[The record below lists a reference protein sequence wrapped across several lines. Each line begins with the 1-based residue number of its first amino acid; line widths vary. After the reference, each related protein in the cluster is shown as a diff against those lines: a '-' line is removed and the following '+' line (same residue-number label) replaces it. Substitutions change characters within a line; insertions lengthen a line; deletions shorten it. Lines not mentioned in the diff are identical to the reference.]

1 MKFVPLFILFLM
13 LQNTLTIFNFTNE
26 STIDEWQIVNDGVM
40 GGRSKGYFSLNDTG
54 HGVFSGTVSLDNN
67 GGFSLVQYRFPGKD
81 VREYSKIVIKIKGDG
96 KDYQFRVK
104 KDRSD
109 YYSYAFIFSTTKD
122 WQTIEIPFD
131 KMIPQFR
138 GRRLNITKFTGVQL
152 EEIAILIGNK
162 KAENFALQ
170 IANISLVK

>member
-1 MKFVPLFILFLM
+1 MKFVPLFILLLM
-13 LQNTLTIFNFTNE
+13 SQTSLTIFNFTSE
-26 STIDEWQIVNDGVM
+26 STINQWQIVNDGVM
-40 GGRSKGYFSLNDTG
+40 GGRSKGYFSLNDNG
-54 HGVFSGTVSLDNN
+54 HGLFEGTVSLENN
-67 GGFSLVQYRFPGKD
+67 GGFSMVQYHFQEMD
-81 VREYSKIVIKIKGDG
+81 VREYNKVVIKLKGDG

-104 KDRSD
+104 KNRSD

-138 GRRLNITKFTGVQL
+138 GRRLNKTKFTGEQL

-170 IANISLVK
+170 IANISLMK